1 MNNVGIVLISH
12 SHELVKGLEEL
23 LDQIQQNVPIAT
35 AGGTSVNE
43 IGTDVFKIKEAIESV
58 YSEKG
63 VAILFDLGS
72 ALINAEMALEMME
85 DEVKNI
91 KIADA
96 PLVEGAYAAVI
107 QSGIGSSLNEVIAS
121 AEEAKSLQ
129 KVMR

>member
-1 MNNVGIVLISH
+1 MTNVGIVLISH
-12 SHELVKGLEEL
+12 SPQLVKGLEEL
-23 LDQIQQNVPIAT
+23 LNQIQQSVPIAA
-35 AGGTSVNE
+35 AGGTSENE
-43 IGTDVFKIKEAIESV
+43 IGTDVFKIKQAIESV

-72 ALINAEMALEMME
+72 ALINAELALEML
-85 DEVKNI
+85 DEPSNVR
-91 KIADA
+91 IADA

-107 QSGIGSSLNEVIAS
+107 QSGIGSSLDEVIAS